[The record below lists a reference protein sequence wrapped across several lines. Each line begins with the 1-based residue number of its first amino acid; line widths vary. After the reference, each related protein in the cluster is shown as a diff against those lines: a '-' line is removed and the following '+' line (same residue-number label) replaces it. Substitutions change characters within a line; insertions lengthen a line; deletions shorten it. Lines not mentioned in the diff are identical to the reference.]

1 MRLLVT
7 SKFVVVTKRLV
18 ASLAAKR
25 FLTWN
30 EKKSSKL
37 GRNLVLNS
45 KECPNFPQSIT
56 EDFFASTQGFIS
68 QTQGFGNLVLLE
80 SEIGDKRLFIKLGG
94 KTVTENYCFNLIII
108 DGNLYIC

>member
-45 KECPNFPQSIT
+45 KECPNFLHKNRR
-56 EDFFASTQGFIS
+56 FFASTQGFIS
-68 QTQGFGNLVLLE
+68 PKLKV
-80 SEIGDKRLFIKLGG
+80 SEI
-94 KTVTENYCFNLIII
+94 
-108 DGNLYIC
+108 